1 MPPFD
6 LNPLNRVVFGAGTLA
21 RLGELVAELGIRR
34 AMIVGDPGL
43 TAVGYPARAARIIR
57 EAGVATDYFDGVQEN
72 PTEGDCHECAK
83 AARAFDA
90 DGFVAIGGGSAMD
103 CAKGANFLLTNGGRI
118 QDYQG
123 HDKAKLPMLPSVGV
137 PTTAGTGSEAQSY
150 ALITDESTHMKIA
163 CGDRKA
169 AFRVCVL
176 DPDLTATMPPRLA
189 AITAI
194 DAVSHAIESHVCT
207 KANPWSRT
215 LSRRAFGLLANAFDT
230 AIGGKA
236 DGEARG
242 AMLLGAHMAGMA
254 IENAM
259 LGIAHS
265 CANPM
270 TAHYGTP
277 HGVAIGLMLPG
288 VIRFNS
294 PSVASLYAE
303 LAREDARYDGR
314 SDAAEFLAS
323 RVEGWMRRAALP
335 TSLREAGVG
344 RDILPLLAEEAA
356 AQWTARFNPQA
367 VGYVELLEVY
377 RRAW

>member
-6 LNPLNRVVFGAGTLA
+6 LNPLNRVVFGAGSLA

-34 AMIVGDPGL
+34 ALIVGDPGL
-43 TAVGYPARAARIIR
+43 TAVGYPKRASHIIR

-72 PTEGDCHECAK
+72 PTEGDCRKCADVAQK
-83 AARAFDA
+83 FGA

-123 HDKAKLPMLPSVGV
+123 HNKATKPMLPSIGV

-150 ALITDESTHMKIA
+150 ALITDESTHMKMA

-169 AFRVCVL
+169 AFRVCLL
-176 DPDLTATMPPRLA
+176 DPELTATMPVRLA

-207 KANPWSRT
+207 KANPWSHT
-215 LSRRAFGLLANAFDT
+215 LSRRAFGLLANAFDR

-236 DGEARG
+236 DVESRG
-242 AMLLGAHMAGMA
+242 AMLLGAHLAGMA

-288 VIRFNS
+288 VIRYNS
-294 PSVASLYAE
+294 EVVSPLYSE
-303 LAREDARYDGR
+303 LASEDATYIGR

-323 RVEGWMRRAALP
+323 RIEGWMQRAALP
-335 TSLREAGVG
+335 ARLREAGIG
-344 RDILPLLAEEAA
+344 RDILPLLAEEAST
-356 AQWTARFNPQA
+356 QWTARFNPRP
-367 VGYVELLEVY
+367 VGHAELLEVY